1 MLLVINKGLL
11 PFEDEMIT
19 IVKSTKAFAEYL
31 IYHHVDFM
39 QNIENKYEFDADTVM
54 KLFRSSVFSYSE
66 KRKIVHKL
74 SEDILSQPY
83 LANDLSQIL
92 VKTKDVVGIK
102 NEIILGIIQNAKL
115 VDDRVYLAIMFM
127 EVNDNEEDSVSEAL
141 TILGDSY
148 GEIKDKSKR
157 ALLVKNDI
165 NKELLEYLK
174 RIGYISTFK
183 EETSNKNKG
192 NYRVYHKF
200 K

>member
-1 MLLVINKGLL
+1 ML

>member
-1 MLLVINKGLL
+1 ML

-39 QNIENKYEFDADTVM
+39 QNIENKYEFDAVTEM

>member
-1 MLLVINKGLL
+1 ML

-192 NYRVYHKF
+192 N
-200 K
+200 